1 MIERQFIA
9 QKTKEYY
16 IRKYVE
22 QTLGNVGISSIKLKK
37 IPLGEKLVIYTSR
50 PSLIVG
56 SKGANIRALT
66 RVLKK
71 EFNLENPQIEIE
83 EVQNP
88 FLDANIVAEKIVSS
102 LERFGSARFKGI
114 GHKMLENI
122 LSAGA
127 LGVEII
133 ISGKIPGARAKSW
146 RFYMGYLK
154 KCGDIAVSGVRKAKK
169 SALLKSGIIGVK
181 VAIMPADLKLP
192 DHITLLDEPQQVVEA
207 IEEEK
212 PKKKPVRKRKK
223 KESAEVKES
232 KGAEI
237 KEDRSAEVKEGEGVK
252 GDNKEGKKPRR
263 KKEKAGKKAEE
274 LLPEL
279 AESESVEPEKED
291 AKKDAEAVSG
301 QTAAAEGKIEKAVE
315 ETAAE
320 ETSAEAVKKDAV
332 ESREENKGDKNE
344 H

>member
-50 PSLIVG
+50 PGLIVG
-56 SKGANIRALT
+56 SKGANIRSLT
-66 RVLKK
+66 NVLKK
-71 EFNLENPQIEIE
+71 KFNLENPQIEIE

-88 FLDANIVAEKIVSS
+88 FLDANIVAEKIVNS

-192 DHITLLDEPQQVVEA
+192 DHITLLDEPQQIVEV

-223 KESAEVKES
+223 KEESAEVKES
-232 KGAEI
+232 KGAEAKESGSAEI
-237 KEDRSAEVKEGEGVK
+237 KE
-252 GDNKEGKKPRR
+252 GDNKEGKKQR
-263 KKEKAGKKAEE
+263 KRKEKAGKKAEE
-274 LLPEL
+274 PLPET
-279 AESESVEPEKED
+279 AESKSAGPEKENAGEN
-291 AKKDAEAVSG
+291 AKAVSE
-301 QTAAAEGKIEKAVE
+301 QAAAAEGKVEVSVE
-315 ETAAE
+315 ETAAKETNAEIVKE
-320 ETSAEAVKKDAV
+320 EAAEGG
-332 ESREENKGDKNE
+332 EENKEEKK
-344 H
+344 